1 MREPVSIP
9 EETSIKKKYRNKTK
23 KNLYGFESTSYYSTI
38 EKEYYILILKNIM
51 SLLKGVRAVA
61 GI

>member
-9 EETSIKKKYRNKTK
+9 EETSIKKKNRNKTK

-38 EKEYYILILKNIM
+38 EKEYYILI
-51 SLLKGVRAVA
+51 
-61 GI
+61 